1 MAAQISPQHVKPL
14 TAGFAALLLLSVFG
28 ICALNKLANKS

>member
-1 MAAQISPQHVKPL
+1 MAANVSANHVKPL
-14 TAGFAALLLLSVFG
+14 TAGVAGLLLLSVLG